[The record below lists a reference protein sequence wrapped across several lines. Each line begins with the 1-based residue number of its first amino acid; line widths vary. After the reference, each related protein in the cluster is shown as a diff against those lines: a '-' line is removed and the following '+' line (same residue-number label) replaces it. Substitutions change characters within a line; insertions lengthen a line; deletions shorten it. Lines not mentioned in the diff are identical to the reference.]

1 MRLDPRPVITQG
13 ELLRTLSDLITRL
26 NQQVNGITEGR
37 ISNYHAAYTAPP
49 TAGTWAQGDRVRN
62 SAPSELGSASSKYVI
77 TEWVCVVSG
86 TPGTWVEMRSLTG
99 N

>member
-1 MRLDPRPVITQG
+1 MRLDPRPVIPREDAT
-13 ELLRTLSDLITRL
+13 RALSDLFTRS
-26 NQQVNGITEGR
+26 NAQVNGITEGR
-37 ISNYHAAYTAPP
+37 IANYHAAYTAPP

-62 SAPSELGSASSKYVI
+62 SAPTELGSASSKYVI

-86 TPGTWVEMRSLTG
+86 TPGTWVQMRSLTG